1 MEPTAHSI
9 DSKDF
14 SIGLS
19 LAVSSSIFIG
29 SSFIIKKLGLKRLS
43 QKGIRASDGG
53 YGYLLDWVWWL
64 GFITMG
70 VGEAANFIA
79 YAFAPASLV
88 TPLGALSIIVSAV
101 LAQKYLHEKLNLLGK
116 IGCLLCILGS
126 TIIVIH
132 APKEA
137 DINSFDELISKIM
150 TSGFIFYGIFVIVS
164 AAFTSKYL
172 APRYGNTNV
181 FVYIYI
187 CSTVGSLS
195 VMCCKGIGL
204 CIRETLEGSR
214 TLFDLP
220 LFLFV
225 LFLCLCICVQLDYL
239 NKALDVFNTAIVNP
253 IYYVFFTSSVIT
265 ASAILFQEW
274 KHLTVIDCV
283 ANISGFLI
291 VIIAMF
297 MLSAF
302 KDIQIALLDLYPSRR
317 TRSREA
323 YSDSIL

>member
-150 TSGFIFYGIFVIVS
+150 TSGIILIL
-164 AAFTSKYL
+164 SKS
-172 APRYGNTNV
+172 
-181 FVYIYI
+181 F
-187 CSTVGSLS
+187 
-195 VMCCKGIGL
+195 
-204 CIRETLEGSR
+204 
-214 TLFDLP
+214 
-220 LFLFV
+220 
-225 LFLCLCICVQLDYL
+225 
-239 NKALDVFNTAIVNP
+239 
-253 IYYVFFTSSVIT
+253 
-265 ASAILFQEW
+265 
-274 KHLTVIDCV
+274 
-283 ANISGFLI
+283 
-291 VIIAMF
+291 
-297 MLSAF
+297 
-302 KDIQIALLDLYPSRR
+302 
-317 TRSREA
+317 
-323 YSDSIL
+323 